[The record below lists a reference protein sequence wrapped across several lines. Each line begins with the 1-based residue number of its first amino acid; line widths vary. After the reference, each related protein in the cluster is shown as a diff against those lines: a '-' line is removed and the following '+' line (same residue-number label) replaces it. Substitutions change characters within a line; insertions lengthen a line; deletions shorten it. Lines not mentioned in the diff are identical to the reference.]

1 MGKLQ
6 LKKQQEE
13 HLNALRRM
21 RGFEKCKLCAW
32 SCGVDRTAGE
42 VGVCGVS
49 LPEIAYTNLAF
60 VLRSYSV
67 TLLGCCFR
75 CIYCNAYRIS
85 QYPQS
90 GWFYRGFVEP
100 EELAEEAIERISS
113 EEGREMLVNKIS
125 FTGGEPTLHLPYIE
139 EVVRIAQK
147 RMKIEVGFATNGFAS
162 QDSMRRIV
170 RIASHINFEIKAFN
184 DDTHRAITGAPVEP
198 VLRNAEFLVKKGRDK
213 IRTIRTV
220 VIPHINDGEVE
231 AIAEFLTSLDET
243 VPFRIIPFRP
253 SFMLY
258 YHAGPSKRLLER
270 LARAA
275 RKAGLKNVW
284 TGGYYPRGVSAR
296 AKELLLRERVGAA
309 REGTSLATAYARL
322 AGCIQKERNCGKCPE
337 NKHCPAVLKEPWLL
351 ELE

>member
-1 MGKLQ
+1 M
-6 LKKQQEE
+6 
-13 HLNALRRM
+13 NALRRM
-21 RGFEKCKLCAW
+21 RGFEKCRLCAW

-90 GWFYRGFVEP
+90 GWFYRGFVPP

-220 VIPHINDGEVE
+220 VIPRINDGEIE
-231 AIAEFLTSLDET
+231 AIAEFLASLDET

-296 AKELLLRERVGAA
+296 AKELLLRERVSA
-309 REGTSLATAYARL
+309 REGASLATAYARL

-337 NKHCPAVLKEPWLL
+337 NEHCPAVLKEPWLL